1 MEKIK
6 RYTSLDTLKCFCAF
20 MVVFIHA
27 GFSDNV
33 FGYTFREICR
43 IAVPIFFMISG
54 YFSVGKDSKKIKLTI
69 KKLLIL
75 QIVSDFAYFIFDII
89 KAIIM
94 NEEIIEVISS
104 YFTIKSILF
113 NLNNVGWYIRAL
125 IYIYILFLIFLK
137 TGKKI
142 STNKIS
148 VYVITLIAV
157 DLMLVKYSKLLFG
170 YNPDVAMYE
179 PITKFIATGL
189 SCFMIGMIIKRKENK
204 FKKCKIY
211 IPIILFLLN
220 LFEIIMFKY
229 YDKNVVLCNYLC
241 TIPFAMSVF
250 SFAIGMDNLK
260 SNLFSTIGQKY
271 STGIY
276 LFHTIIQNIFD
287 VIVIR
292 FLKFEQYIYIRAIFI
307 FIFTAIV
314 VWAYYKIK
322 ERVKIIY
329 E

>member
-1 MEKIK
+1 MAFIISNIK
-6 RYTSLDTLKCFCAF
+6 YAKSETICNISNF
-20 MVVFIHA
+20 FIV
-27 GFSDNV
+27 N
-33 FGYTFREICR
+33 
-43 IAVPIFFMISG
+43 
-54 YFSVGKDSKKIKLTI
+54 
-69 KKLLIL
+69 
-75 QIVSDFAYFIFDII
+75 
-89 KAIIM
+89 
-94 NEEIIEVISS
+94 
-104 YFTIKSILF
+104 
-113 NLNNVGWYIRAL
+113 
-125 IYIYILFLIFLK
+125 
-137 TGKKI
+137 
-142 STNKIS
+142 
-148 VYVITLIAV
+148 
-157 DLMLVKYSKLLFG
+157 LMLVKYSKLLFG
-170 YNPDVAMYE
+170 YNPDVAIYE

-211 IPIILFLLN
+211 IPIIFFLLN

-241 TIPFAMSVF
+241 TIPLAMSVF

-276 LFHTIIQNIFD
+276 LFHRIIQNIFD

-307 FIFTAIV
+307 FILTAIV